1 MSTNGRRL
9 AHLSAEELLPRR
21 AFPGSVYISRMK
33 IKLLLAGFSF
43 CTALNASM
51 AAAPA
56 TGEDPFLWLEQ
67 AHSERAM
74 TWVKAENVKTDA
86 VLERDPRFQAL
97 FNDAKVILEAKDR
110 IPEPSIIGGQI
121 LNFWQDADHTHG
133 IWRQTSQADFQSAA
147 PNWHTVIDLDALSKS
162 EKANWF
168 WKGAICREP
177 DEQRCIISLSDGG
190 EDAVTL
196 REFDLAKSE
205 FVDGGFSLPSGKQD
219 VAWQDADTLLL
230 AREWK
235 PGEMTRSGYGFVV
248 KRVKRGQPLDAAV
261 EVFRGSPDDVG
272 ATPISL
278 SDGAGHSVAFIQR
291 AVSIF
296 EFEFYLLGPKGPAKL
311 NIPMK
316 SDLLTLLDGRLIV
329 SLHEDWK
336 RAGQATLPQGSLVS
350 IELAAL
356 AADPQHLLPTLIY
369 APTAREAFVEA
380 GATRGHLLV
389 HSLDNVNGR
398 AYSYTPEPNN
408 GWSHRQLDLPN
419 NISVNV
425 IDTDLHSELAFVQ
438 ITGFLTPPKLL
449 RADLGRSTLTT
460 AKTLPPKFDASRA
473 VVEQFE
479 ATSKDGTKIPY
490 FVVHPVAM
498 KMDGSTPTILNAY
511 GGFLDARTPTY
522 SAELG
527 KLWLER
533 GGAFVLANI
542 RGGGEFGPAWHEA
555 GLKTH
560 RQRIYDDFAAVG
572 EDLIAKGF
580 TSSAQLGIMGGS
592 NGGLLMGV
600 EFIQH
605 PQLWRAVDIQVPL
618 LDMLRYEQIA
628 AGSSWVAEYGS
639 VSVPAERAF
648 LASISPYNNL
658 QPGIKY
664 PQALIWSTTKDD
676 RVGPQHARKFAAKLA
691 AMGVPYLYFE
701 VIEGGHGAGATP
713 DERAKMHA
721 REYTYFSSKLG
732 L

>member
-1 MSTNGRRL
+1 
-9 AHLSAEELLPRR
+9 
-21 AFPGSVYISRMK
+21 MK
-33 IKLLLAGFSF
+33 TKLFLAGFTF
-43 CTALNASM
+43 CAALATSL
-51 AAAPA
+51 AATPPSPPPK
-56 TGEDPFLWLEQ
+56 DPFLWLEQ
-67 AHSERAM
+67 AHGERAM
-74 TWVKAENVKTDA
+74 NWVKAENAKTDA
-86 VLERDPRFQAL
+86 VLERDPRFPAL
-97 FNDAKVILEAKDR
+97 FNDAKAILEAKDR
-110 IPEPSIIGGQI
+110 IPEPSMIAGRIF
-121 LNFWQDADHTHG
+121 NFWQDAEHSHG
-133 IWRQTSQADFQSAA
+133 IWRQTSQADFIGDT
-147 PNWHTVIDLDALSKS
+147 PNWRTVIDLDALSKS

-168 WKGAICREP
+168 WKGAVCREP
-177 DEQRCIISLSDGG
+177 DEQRCIVSLSDGG

-196 REFDLAKSE
+196 REFDLAKSA
-205 FVDGGFSLPSGKQD
+205 FADGGFSLPSGKQD

-235 PGEMTRSGYGFVV
+235 PGELTRSGYAFVV
-248 KRVKRGQPLDAAV
+248 KRIKRGQPLDAAV
-261 EVFRGSPDDVG
+261 EVYRGSPDDVG
-272 ATPISL
+272 ASPISF

-296 EFEFYLLGPKGPAKL
+296 EIELFLLGPNGPAKL
-311 NIPMK
+311 NLPMK
-316 SDLLTLLDGRLIV
+316 AELVALLDGRLIV

-336 RAGQATLPQGSLVS
+336 RAGQETLPQGSLVS
-350 IELAAL
+350 LELAAL
-356 AADPQHLLPTLIY
+356 TADPQHLQPALIY
-369 APTAREAFVEA
+369 APAAREAFVEA

-408 GWSHRQLDLPN
+408 RWSRRQLDLPN

-425 IDTDLHSELAFVQ
+425 IDTDLHSEQAFVQ
-438 ITGFLTPPKLL
+438 ITGFLTPPKLM
-449 RADLGRSTLTT
+449 RADLGLGTLATV
-460 AKTLPPKFDASRA
+460 KTLPPKFDASRD
-473 VVEQFE
+473 VVGQFE

-490 FVVHPVAM
+490 FIVHPTAM
-498 KMDGSTPTILNAY
+498 KMDGSTPTILHAY
-511 GGFLDARTPTY
+511 GGFMDAQTPTY

-527 KLWLER
+527 KLWLEG

-580 TSSAQLGIMGGS
+580 TSSAHLGIMGGS

-628 AGSSWVAEYGS
+628 AGSSWVGEYGS
-639 VSVPAERAF
+639 VAVPAERAF

-658 QPGIKY
+658 QAGVKY
-664 PQALIWSTTKDD
+664 PEALIWSTTKDD
-676 RVGPQHARKFAAKLA
+676 RVGPQHARKFAAKLG
-691 AMGVPYLYFE
+691 AMGVPYFYFE

-721 REYTYFSSKLG
+721 REYTYFSRKLG

>member
-1 MSTNGRRL
+1 MALS
-9 AHLSAEELLPRR
+9 LSAALTCFATAP
-21 AFPGSVYISRMK
+21 S
-33 IKLLLAGFSF
+33 AG
-43 CTALNASM
+43 
-51 AAAPA
+51 
-56 TGEDPFLWLEQ
+56 DPFLWLEQ
-67 AHSERAM
+67 AHSDRAM
-74 TWVKAENVKTDA
+74 QWVKTENRKTDTA
-86 VLERDPRFQAL
+86 LERDPRFDPL
-97 FNDAKVILEAKDR
+97 FHDAKVILEAKDR
-110 IPEPSIIGGQI
+110 IPEPSIIAGRI
-121 LNFWQDADHTHG
+121 FNFWQDADHPHG
-133 IWRQTSQADFQSAA
+133 IWRESSDADYRSAA
-147 PNWHTVIDLDALSKS
+147 PKWHTVIDLDALSNS

-168 WKGAICREP
+168 WKGAVCREP
-177 DEQRCIISLSDGG
+177 DEERCIVSLSDGG

-196 REFDLAKSE
+196 REFDLSKSA
-205 FVDGGFSLPSGKQD
+205 FVDGGFSLPTGKQE

-235 PGEMTRSGYGFVV
+235 PGEKTKSGYAFVV
-248 KRVKRGQPLDAAV
+248 KSIKRGQPLDAAV
-261 EVFRGSPDDVG
+261 ELYRASADDVG
-272 ATPISL
+272 VSPISL
-278 SDGAGHSVAFIQR
+278 SDGAGHNAAFIQR
-291 AVSIF
+291 AVTIF
-296 EFEFYLLGPKGPAKL
+296 EFEYYVLGPKGPAKMDL
-311 NIPMK
+311 PMK
-316 SDLLTLLDGRLIV
+316 ADLLTLLDGRLIV

-350 IELAAL
+350 LDLAAVC
-356 AADPQHLLPTLIY
+356 ADPGHLQPTLVY
-369 APTAREAFVEA
+369 APAAREAFVEA
-380 GATRGHLLV
+380 GATHGHLLV
-389 HSLDNVNGR
+389 HILDNVNGR
-398 AYSYTPEPNN
+398 AYSYTPQPNN
-408 GWSHRQLDLPN
+408 RWSRSSLKLPE

-425 IDTDLHSELAFVQ
+425 IDTDLHSEQAFVQ
-438 ITGFLTPPKLL
+438 VTGFLTPPKLM
-449 RADLGRSTLTT
+449 RADLKLGTLATV
-460 AKTLPPKFDASRA
+460 KTLPPKFDASRD

-490 FVVHPVAM
+490 FAVHPVAM

-522 SAELG
+522 SPELG

-560 RQRIYDDFAAVG
+560 RQRIFDDFAAVG

-580 TSSAQLGIMGGS
+580 TSSAHLGIMGGS

-628 AGSSWVAEYGS
+628 AGSSWVGEYGS

-658 QPGIKY
+658 QPDVKY
-664 PQALIWSTTKDD
+664 PEPLIWSTTKDD

-721 REYTYFSSKLG
+721 REYTYFSGKLG

>member
-1 MSTNGRRL
+1 
-9 AHLSAEELLPRR
+9 
-21 AFPGSVYISRMK
+21 MK
-33 IKLLLAGFSF
+33 IYPLLVTFSLGALLDVSLAA
-43 CTALNASM
+43 TNP
-51 AAAPA
+51 PA
-56 TGEDPFLWLEQ
+56 NPPSEDPFLWLEQ
-67 AHSERAM
+67 AHGERAM
-74 TWVKAENVKTDA
+74 QWVKAENVKTDA
-86 VLERDPRFQAL
+86 VLTHDPHFNSL
-97 FNDAKVILEAKDR
+97 FHDAKLLLEAKDR
-110 IPEPSIIGGQI
+110 IPEPSVIAGHIF
-121 LNFWQDADHTHG
+121 NFWQDAEHTHG
-133 IWRQTSQADFQSAA
+133 IWRQTSQADYQSAA
-147 PNWHTVIDLDALSKS
+147 PKWRTVIDLDALSKS

-177 DEQRCIISLSDGG
+177 DEQRCIVSLSDGG

-196 REFDLAKSE
+196 REFDLAKSA

-235 PGEMTRSGYGFVV
+235 PGETTRSGYAFVV
-248 KRVKRGQPLDAAV
+248 KRIRRGQPLDAAV
-261 EVFRGSPDDVG
+261 EVYRGSADDVG
-272 ATPISL
+272 VSPISL
-278 SDGAGHSVAFIQR
+278 SDGAGHSAAFIQR
-291 AVSIF
+291 AVTIF
-296 EFEFYLLGPKGPAKL
+296 EFEFYLLGPKGPQKL
-311 NIPMK
+311 NLPMK
-316 SDLLTLLDGRLIV
+316 ADLLTLLDGRLIV

-350 IELAAL
+350 LELAAL
-356 AADPQHLLPTLIY
+356 SADPQHLQPALIY
-369 APTAREAFVEA
+369 APGPREAFIEA

-398 AYSYTPEPNN
+398 AYSYTPEPGNR
-408 GWSHRQLDLPN
+408 WSRRQLKLPD
-419 NISVNV
+419 NISVSV
-425 IDTDLHSELAFVQ
+425 IDTDLHSERAFVQ
-438 ITGFLTPPKLL
+438 VTGFLTPPKLM
-449 RADLGRSTLTT
+449 RADLGLDTLVT
-460 AKTLPPKFDASRA
+460 AKSLPPKFDASRD
-473 VVEQFE
+473 VVEQFA

-490 FVVHPVAM
+490 FIVHPVAM

-533 GGAFVLANI
+533 GGTFVLANI

-580 TSSAQLGIMGGS
+580 TNSAHLGIMGGS

-648 LASISPYNNL
+648 LASISPYSNL
-658 QPGIKY
+658 QPGVKY
-664 PQALIWSTTKDD
+664 PEALIWSTTKDD

-691 AMGVPYLYFE
+691 ALGVPYLYFE

>member
-1 MSTNGRRL
+1 
-9 AHLSAEELLPRR
+9 
-21 AFPGSVYISRMK
+21 MK
-33 IKLLLAGFSF
+33 IILLLAGSSL
-43 CTALNASM
+43 ALLGL
-51 AAAPA
+51 AATPPSSA
-56 TGEDPFLWLEQ
+56 TDRFLWLEQ
-67 AHSERAM
+67 AHGERAM
-74 TWVKAENVKTDA
+74 QWVKAENIKTDA
-86 VLERDPRFQAL
+86 VLERDPRFESL
-97 FNDAKVILEAKDR
+97 FHDAKVILEAKDR
-110 IPEPSIIGGQI
+110 ISEPSVIAGQI
-121 LNFWQDADHTHG
+121 FNFWQDADHTHG
-133 IWRQTSQADFQSAA
+133 IWRQTSLADYQGAA
-147 PNWHTVIDLDALSKS
+147 PNWRTVIDLDALSKS

-168 WKGAICREP
+168 WKGALCREP
-177 DEQRCIISLSDGG
+177 DEERCIVSLSDGG

-196 REFDLAKSE
+196 REFDLAKSA
-205 FVDGGFSLPSGKQD
+205 FVDGGFSLPSGKQEL
-219 VAWQDADTLLL
+219 AWQDAETLLL
-230 AREWK
+230 AREWR
-235 PGEMTRSGYGFVV
+235 PGEMTRSGYAYVV
-248 KRVKRGQPLDAAV
+248 KRIKRGQPLDAAV
-261 EVFRGSPDDVG
+261 EVYRGSADDV
-272 ATPISL
+272 AVSPISL

-296 EFEFYLLGPKGPAKL
+296 EFEYYLLAPQGPAKL
-311 NIPMK
+311 ELPMK
-316 SDLLTLLDGRLIV
+316 ADLLTLLNGRLIV

-336 RAGQATLPQGSLVS
+336 RAGQPTLPEGSLVS
-350 IELAAL
+350 LELAAL
-356 AADPQHLLPTLIY
+356 SADPAHLQPALIY
-369 APTAREAFVEA
+369 APAPREAFVEA

-398 AYSYTPEPNN
+398 AYCYTPEPNN
-408 GWSHRQLDLPN
+408 RWSRRQIELPN

-425 IDTDLHSELAFVQ
+425 IDTDLHSEQAFVQ
-438 ITGFLTPPKLL
+438 VTGFLEPPKLMLTDL
-449 RADLGRSTLTT
+449 RLGTLTT
-460 AKTLPPKFDASRA
+460 SKTLPPKFDASRD

-490 FVVHPVAM
+490 FIVRPVAM

-580 TSSAQLGIMGGS
+580 TSSAHLGIMGGS

-639 VSVPAERAF
+639 VSVPTERAF

-658 QPGIKY
+658 QAGVKY
-664 PQALIWSTTKDD
+664 PEALIWSTTKDD

-721 REYTYFSSKLG
+721 REYTYFSRKLG